1 MTTTTAAVTPADF
14 QFVSTL
20 VRTRAAI
27 VLEPGK
33 EYLVA
38 SRLLPVARDSGLGSI
53 AELVTQLRVA
63 PHGPLSTK
71 VVDAMT
77 TNETSWFRDSA
88 PFQMLTKDLLPQVVA
103 SRTGGDKQLRI
114 WSAASSTGQE
124 AYSVAMLLADWLPA
138 NPGWTASIVGTDI
151 NAEVVA
157 KAQAGKYSQ
166 LEVNRGLPASMLVR
180 HFTRAGTHWQVSEQ
194 LRRMV
199 EFKTLNLAG
208 AYPSMGAF
216 DIVLCRNVLIY
227 FDTTTR
233 QKILASIAR
242 TLRPTGFLVLG
253 AAETTLN
260 MDTAFER
267 VQFDKAAAHRLRSTG
282 RKP

>member
-1 MTTTTAAVTPADF
+1 MTTVSPADF
-14 QFVSTL
+14 SFVSTF
-20 VRTRAAI
+20 VRTRSAI

-38 SRLLPVARDSGLGSI
+38 SRLLPVARESGLGSI
-53 AELVTQLRVA
+53 AELVTQLRAA

-88 PFQMLTKDLLPQVVA
+88 PFQMLVNDLLPQVVA
-103 SRTGGDKQLRI
+103 GRAAGDRTLRI

-124 AYSVAMLLADWLPA
+124 AYSIAMLLADWLPA
-138 NPGWTASIVGTDI
+138 HPGWSASIVGTDI
-151 NAEVVA
+151 NADVVA
-157 KAQAGKYSQ
+157 KASAGRYTQ

-180 HFTRAGTHWQVSEQ
+180 HFARAGTQWQVSEH

-199 EFKTLNLAG
+199 QFKTLNLA
-208 AYPSMGAF
+208 APLPPMQHF
-216 DIVLCRNVLIY
+216 DVVLCRNVLIY
-227 FDTTTR
+227 FDTVTR
-233 QKILASIAR
+233 QKILGGIAR

-267 VQFDKAAAHRLRSTG
+267 VQFDKAAAHRLRSSG

>member
-1 MTTTTAAVTPADF
+1 MTTTVTPADF
-14 QFVSTL
+14 AFVSTL
-20 VRTRAAI
+20 VRTRSAI

-38 SRLLPVARDSGLGSI
+38 SRLLPVARESGLGSI
-53 AELVTQLRVA
+53 AELVTQLRSA

-88 PFQMLTKDLLPQVVA
+88 PFQMLTKDLLPQIVA
-103 SRTGGDKQLRI
+103 DRAPGDRQLRI

-124 AYSVAMLLADWLPA
+124 AYSIAMLLADWLPT
-138 NPGWTASIVGTDI
+138 NPGWSASILGTDI
-151 NAEVVA
+151 NADVVA
-157 KAQAGKYSQ
+157 KAQSGRYSQ

-180 HFTRAGTHWQVSEQ
+180 HFARSGTQWQVSEQ
-194 LRRMV
+194 LRRV
-199 EFKTLNLAG
+199 VQFKTLNLA
-208 AYPSMGAF
+208 APLPPLQPF
-216 DIVLCRNVLIY
+216 DVVLCRNVLIY
-227 FDTTTR
+227 FDTATR
-233 QKILASIAR
+233 QKILGGIAR

-267 VQFDKAAAHRLRSTG
+267 VQFDKAAAHRLRSSG

>member
-1 MTTTTAAVTPADF
+1 MTTTVSPADF
-14 QFVSTL
+14 TFVSTL
-20 VRTRAAI
+20 VRTRSAI

-38 SRLLPVARDSGLGSI
+38 SRLLPVARESGLGSI
-53 AELVTQLRVA
+53 SELVSRLRAA

-88 PFQMLTKDLLPQVVA
+88 PFQMVTNDLLPQLVA
-103 SRTGGDKQLRI
+103 ERGAGDRQLRI

-124 AYSVAMLLADWLPA
+124 AYSIAMLLADWLPA
-138 NPGWTASIVGTDI
+138 HPGWSASITGTDI
-151 NAEVVA
+151 NADVVA
-157 KAQAGKYSQ
+157 KAQSGRYSQ
-166 LEVNRGLPASMLVR
+166 LEMNRGLPASLLVR
-180 HFTRAGTHWQVSEQ
+180 HFTRAGTQWQVSDQ

-199 EFKTLNLAG
+199 QFKTLNLA
-208 AYPSMGAF
+208 APLPPTQPF

-227 FDTTTR
+227 FDTATR
-233 QKILASIAR
+233 QKILGGIAR
-242 TLRPTGFLVLG
+242 ALRPTGFLVLG

-267 VQFDKAAAHRLRSTG
+267 VQFDKAAAHRLRSSG